1 MILPETITHRILQ
14 NTATQNKTST
24 KMIFLPFTLGPSY
37 MWSRLW
43 DKYRRVWVLRAGTS
57 WDPFSSW
64 VPTISGKFIFGNNC
78 YFDQVCPPFLRF
90 YVQPSLRHKYL
101 ESIKA
106 ALRHFM
112 TLEPTL
118 TQLQKGPFYIL
129 FEVDR
134 HFRMLVYFGNKFY
147 VNYMVHNVFSKQ
159 ITSMWI
165 IANTSKIENYT
176 LAMSFNVWLP

>member
-1 MILPETITHRILQ
+1 MQDNTKLSMILPEAIIHRTLQ

-37 MWSRLW
+37 MWSQLW
-43 DKYRRVWVLRAGTS
+43 DKYRQVWVLRAGTS

-64 VPTISGKFIFGNNC
+64 VPTISGEFIHNC
-78 YFDQVCPPFLRF
+78 YFDQVCPPESVLRF
-90 YVQPSLRHKYL
+90 YVQPSLRHKYP

-118 TQLQKGPFYIL
+118 TQLQKGPFH
-129 FEVDR
+129 V
-134 HFRMLVYFGNKFY
+134 
-147 VNYMVHNVFSKQ
+147 
-159 ITSMWI
+159 
-165 IANTSKIENYT
+165 
-176 LAMSFNVWLP
+176 VWSWKTF